1 MGESK
6 QILIY
11 THIKFSHDPRFNGGY
26 ILLDVFIYLC
36 FLLFN
41 HDFFLTFYTMEVSV
55 LCGRGTAD
63 DSFPILSLFDS
74 Q

>member
-41 HDFFLTFYTMEVSV
+41 HDFFLTFYTMEVRAIASQYYHF
-55 LCGRGTAD
+55 LT
-63 DSFPILSLFDS
+63 LSNSLHR
-74 Q
+74 QN